1 MRRPE
6 RPRRA
11 RLAPV
16 LLVLALAGCATVAE
30 RAGERFADDLGQAVF
45 DHDDPATIRD
55 ALPAYL
61 LLLDARL
68 VGEAPSAAVLLA
80 AARLYGAYAGSFV
93 EDAERA
99 GRLAQRALDYASQA
113 QCVLE
118 SPLCNARQLRFDAL
132 EARIAAVGEGR
143 LAAAYVL
150 ATSWAGWIQAHRDDW
165 NAIADIPKV
174 QRLLER
180 VVELDPDH
188 DRGMPQVYL
197 GVLHSLRPAA
207 LGGDP
212 DAGRRH
218 FERAI
223 AIDGRNLMARVLF
236 AEFHARLLFDREL
249 HDRLLAEVLEADP
262 VAPGLTLVNTLAQQ
276 RARALLDSAEAYF

>member
-1 MRRPE
+1 MRWPE
-6 RPRRA
+6 GLLPA
-11 RLAPV
+11 VPLA
-16 LLVLALAGCATVAE
+16 LLLALAGCATVAE
-30 RAGERFADDLGQAVF
+30 RAGERFADDLAHAVF
-45 DHDDPATIRD
+45 AHDDPATIRD

-68 VGEAPSAAVLLA
+68 VGDAPSAAVLLA

-93 EDAERA
+93 EEPSRA
-99 GRLAQRALDYASQA
+99 QRLGQRALDYAWRA

-118 SPLCNARQLRFDAL
+118 SPLCDARGLRFDVL
-132 EARIAAVGEGR
+132 EPRIAAAGAEH
-143 LAAAYVL
+143 LAATYVL
-150 ATSWAGWIQAHRDDW
+150 ATSWAGWIQAHREDW

-180 VVELDPDH
+180 VVALDPEH
-188 DRGMPQVYL
+188 DRGMPHVYL

-207 LGGDP
+207 LGGTP
-212 DAGRRH
+212 DEGRRH

-223 AIDGRNLMARVLF
+223 AVDDGNLMAKVLF

-249 HDRLLAEVLEADP
+249 HDRLLAGVLQAEP
-262 VAPGLTLVNTLAQQ
+262 VAPGLTLMNTLARQ
-276 RARALLDSAEAYF
+276 RARALLDSADAYF